1 MIDPSKIRGGMEVI
15 GSDGKPV
22 ATVDRVEGNRIRVKS
37 RTPDAQIPL
46 DSVAS
51 VEGNVIRLRQTA
63 EEAKRQLERG
73 AGAPGKSAGG
83 GKR

>member
-1 MIDPSKIRGGMEVI
+1 MTDPSKIRGDMEVI

-22 ATVDRVEGNRIRVKS
+22 ATVDRVEGNRIRLKLKN
-37 RTPDAQIPL
+37 PDAQIPL
-46 DSVAS
+46 DSIAS

-63 EEAKRQLERG
+63 EEARRQWERG
-73 AGAPGKSAGG
+73 AGATGKPAGG